1 MMITLPFLLFY
12 AFAFMLL
19 AAAAGVIISRHT
31 MRSALSLVLAFF
43 AATGLW
49 LLAETE
55 FLALVLILV
64 YVGAVMTLFLFVV
77 MTLNL
82 DLEPQRTGFVKYLP
96 LGIVVMAVTT
106 GLMLYVILPNQA
118 PNWQLIQQP
127 FPADYSNVK
136 AMGEVLFT
144 RYAYPFEVAGALLLV
159 AIVAAISLSLRQR
172 KDKKSQ
178 TVSQQLA
185 ANPRER
191 MRLVSMKAEKKD

>member
-1 MMITLPFLLFY
+1 MITVPFILFY

-19 AAAAGVIISRHT
+19 AAAAGVVISRNT

-55 FLALVLILV
+55 FLALILILV

-82 DLEPQRTGFVKYLP
+82 DLEPKRTGFVTYLP

-136 AMGEVLFT
+136 AVGEVLFT
-144 RYAYPFEVAGALLLV
+144 YYAYPFEVAGALLLV

-172 KDKKSQ
+172 KGKKSQ
-178 TVSQQLA
+178 SVPQQLA

>member
-1 MMITLPFLLFY
+1 MITVPLILFY

-19 AAAAGVIISRHT
+19 AAAAGVIISRNT
-31 MRSALSLVLAFF
+31 MRSALCLVLAFF
-43 AATGLW
+43 ASTGLW

-55 FLALVLILV
+55 FLALILILV

-82 DLEPQRTGFVKYLP
+82 DSEPKHTGFVKYLP

-136 AMGEVLFT
+136 AVGEVLFT
-144 RYAYPFEVAGALLLV
+144 YYAYPFEVAGALLLV
-159 AIVAAISLSLRQR
+159 AIVAAISLSLRKR
-172 KDKKSQ
+172 KDKKHQ
-178 TVSQQLA
+178 VVSQQLA
-185 ANPRER
+185 VNPKDR